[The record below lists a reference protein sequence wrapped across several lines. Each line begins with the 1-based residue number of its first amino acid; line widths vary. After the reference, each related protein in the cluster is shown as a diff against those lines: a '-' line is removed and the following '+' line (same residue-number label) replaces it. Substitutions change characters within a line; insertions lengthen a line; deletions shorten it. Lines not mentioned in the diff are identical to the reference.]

1 MSNRINGYNSAP
13 PIAPA
18 KGSSSGV
25 QGADKAQSD
34 ATAAASSTAST
45 APADQVK
52 LTGSGLTLQKLGE
65 AIAAAPVVNTAK
77 VAAVKQSIQS
87 GTYQVDAGRVADK
100 LLQSQSELN

>member
-1 MSNRINGYNSAP
+1 VTNRINGYNSSQ

-25 QGADKAQSD
+25 QGADKAQGD
-34 ATAAASSTAST
+34 ATAAASSTASA

-77 VAAVKQSIQS
+77 VAAVKQSIQN
-87 GTYQVDAGRVADK
+87 GTYQVDAGSVADK
-100 LLQSQSELN
+100 LLQSESELK